1 MEQTKLWTKNF
12 LLGTGINFLLVL
24 NYYLLMVIMTE
35 YSTVQYHAS
44 SSAAGLS
51 SSMFAI
57 GALLARFVSAP
68 LMAKTGRKKMLL
80 SGAVLEVAASLLYF
94 CAADIYIMFCIRLF
108 HGLSYGIASTAVS
121 TIVTGNVPEKRHGEG
136 IGYFMLSVT
145 VGAAIGPFFGMF
157 LIGHGGYP
165 CIFEICAATA
175 VLCCAGSALLP
186 SPEEET
192 EKRTLVSNQE
202 QKAVRV
208 ERTESTAERPHGLER
223 IFEKRAVPI
232 SIVCAGIYFCYSG
245 ILSFLTPY
253 AEQTHLQTAASF
265 FFIVYSAVILL
276 TRPFTGRFF
285 DRKGE
290 RFIMLP
296 AFVSFFIGML
306 LLSRTHGSILLLV
319 SAAFV
324 GFGIGAIQSCGL
336 ALAVKN
342 SPEERVGYVNS
353 TFYIFVDLATGLGPF
368 LLGFLIPAAGYRGL
382 YLILAGVTVL
392 FGILY
397 LAVSGKSRK
406 RTERE

>member
-1 MEQTKLWTKNF
+1 MLRGLGASSVSGGRNGKADISIKSGAES
-12 LLGTGINFLLVL
+12 GTGG
-24 NYYLLMVIMTE
+24 TDRE
-35 YSTVQYHAS
+35 H
-44 SSAAGLS
+44 
-51 SSMFAI
+51 
-57 GALLARFVSAP
+57 
-68 LMAKTGRKKMLL
+68 GR
-80 SGAVLEVAASLLYF
+80 
-94 CAADIYIMFCIRLF
+94 
-108 HGLSYGIASTAVS
+108 
-121 TIVTGNVPEKRHGEG
+121 
-136 IGYFMLSVT
+136 
-145 VGAAIGPFFGMF
+145 
-157 LIGHGGYP
+157 
-165 CIFEICAATA
+165 ATSWP
-175 VLCCAGSALLP
+175 G
-186 SPEEET
+186 
-192 EKRTLVSNQE
+192 KD
-202 QKAVRV
+202 
-208 ERTESTAERPHGLER
+208 
-223 IFEKRAVPI
+223 FEKRAVPI